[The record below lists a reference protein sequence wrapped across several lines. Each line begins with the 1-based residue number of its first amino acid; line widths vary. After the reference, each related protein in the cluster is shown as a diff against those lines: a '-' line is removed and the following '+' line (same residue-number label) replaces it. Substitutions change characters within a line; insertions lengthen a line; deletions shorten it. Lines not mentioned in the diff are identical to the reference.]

1 MGKLTIQNP
10 DINER
15 ITIDGV
21 EYHIGKNSRE
31 ESLDTYMWNI
41 YRKTDQKYF
50 IGKLVLNRHFTSTNR
65 RGKLLHV
72 KVIKAGEVEPIHRC
86 LMAIGLLNDTKQLI
100 GVVRGCVRM
109 NQI

>member
-1 MGKLTIQNP
+1 MGKITIQNT
-10 DINER
+10 DINEW
-15 ITIDGV
+15 ITDGDV
-21 EYHIGKNSRE
+21 EYYIGKNFKI
-31 ESLDTYMWNI
+31 ESDKSYAWNI

-86 LMAIGLLNDTKQLI
+86 LMAIGLLNNTKQLI
-100 GVVRGCVRM
+100 DVVRGCVRM